1 MATMMMM
8 KPAQLAQR
16 GAFGRAAAP
25 AAGGRGLSVR
35 ANAAPKLVQKAEY
48 IWTDGQEGEPHKG
61 LLFNELRSKTKT
73 FAKENG
79 LDASEYPD
87 WSYDGSSTN
96 QAEGDNSDCIIRPVR
111 VVPDPIRGAPH
122 VLVMCEVF
130 GPDGQPHPSNTR
142 AKLREQLTPKALE
155 QDCWFGFEQ
164 EYTMLARSGRP
175 YGWPE
180 NGFPAPQGPYYCAV
194 GSESV
199 YGRPLVEAHLE
210 ACMAAGINI
219 SGCNAEVMPGQWEF
233 QVGPS
238 GPLDVGDEV
247 HLARYLLHRLG
258 EDFGIVVT
266 FEPKPM
272 VDWNGAGAHTNFST
286 KDMRQPGGMD
296 AILASIEKLSKT
308 HVEHISQYGLNN
320 DQRLTGKFE
329 TSDIDTFKFGI
340 ADRGSSIRIP
350 LPVQLKG
357 YGYLEDRRPSA
368 NVDPYNVA
376 RLLIKSTINM

>member
-1 MATMMMM
+1 MATMMQ
-8 KPAQLAQR
+8 KSAAQAPVAR
-16 GAFGRAAAP
+16 SSFGVAP
-25 AAGGRGLSVR
+25 RVGRTLSVR
-35 ANAAPKLVQKAEY
+35 ANAAKKLVQKAEY
-48 IWTDGQEGEPHKG
+48 IWSDGQEGMDTRG
-61 LLFNELRSKTKT
+61 LLFNELHSKTKT
-73 FAKENG
+73 
-79 LDASEYPD
+79 LDTELSLDPSEYPD
-87 WSYDGSSTN
+87 WSFDGSSTG
-96 QAEGDNSDCIIRPVR
+96 QAEGNNSDCILRPVR

-130 GPDGQPHPSNTR
+130 SPDGSAHPSNTR

-164 EYTMLARSGRP
+164 EYTMLNASGKP
-175 YGWPE
+175 YGWPV
-180 NGFPAPQGPYYCAV
+180 NGYPAPQGPYYCGV

-199 YGRPLVEAHLE
+199 HGRPLVEAHLE

-219 SGCNAEVMPGQWEF
+219 SGVNAEVMPGQWEF

-247 HLARYLLHRLG
+247 HLARWLLHRLG
-258 EDFGIVVT
+258 EDYGIVVT

-272 VDWNGAGAHTNFST
+272 PGDWNGAGAHTNFST
-286 KDMRQPGGMD
+286 EDMRVPGGMD
-296 AILASIEKLSKT
+296 AINKAIENLSKT

-320 DQRLTGKFE
+320 DQRLTGKHE
-329 TSDIDTFKFGI
+329 TCDMNIFKFGV

-368 NVDPYNVA
+368 NCDPYNVA
-376 RLLIKSTINM
+376 RLLIKSVINM